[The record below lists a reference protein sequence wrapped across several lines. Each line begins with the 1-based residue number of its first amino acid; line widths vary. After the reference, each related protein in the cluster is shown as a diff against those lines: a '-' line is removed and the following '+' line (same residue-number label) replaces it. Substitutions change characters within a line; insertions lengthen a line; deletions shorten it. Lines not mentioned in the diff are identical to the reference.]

1 MSSSTR
7 NTASTSEGIKQIL
20 EIGPIVFVRDGL
32 EPWSYLYYDKA
43 VTLGDDGWVY
53 KWEEPIQRWF
63 VTSGHA
69 FVTSG
74 HATTYGS
81 ENFDKVSPI
90 RGVYRRDKI
99 DLKRIEAARWKL
111 LNYMP
116 KVVAKTRAAA
126 HALAKLDEP
135 YYVKDGHRV
144 RLSVSSS
151 HYRSD
156 EGFDVREET
165 EEKPE
170 GIVEQI
176 ALLPVIDD
184 PAYEGGTRWKML
196 SDWSGA
202 WWNEGARLNQIF
214 EKVAMDLIH
223 RKLGEKFRRDRF
235 SPRVVLQING
245 RHYTFESPNTTK
257 AAHTSWPHPSD
268 IQIDV
273 DTMKPLKNMFHQAGR
288 QFDAPLKKPKRRR
301 SASST

>member
-7 NTASTSEGIKQIL
+7 NTASTSEGIKQISKL
-20 EIGPIVFVRDGL
+20 GPLVGVRDGL
-32 EPWSYLYYDKA
+32 APFSYLFDLSI
-43 VTLGDDGWVY
+43 TLGDDGWVY
-53 KWEEPIQRWF
+53 KWEEPIQRWY
-63 VTSGHA
+63 VSL
-69 FVTSG
+69 
-74 HATTYGS
+74 S

>member
-1 MSSSTR
+1 MSSSTH
-7 NTASTSEGIKQIL
+7 NTASTSEGIKQISKL
-20 EIGPIVFVRDGL
+20 GPLVGVRDGL
-32 EPWSYLYYDKA
+32 APFSYLFDLSI
-43 VTLGDDGWVY
+43 TLGDDGWVY
-53 KWEEPIQRWF
+53 KWEEPIQRWY
-63 VTSGHA
+63 VSL
-69 FVTSG
+69 
-74 HATTYGS
+74 S

-170 GIVEQI
+170 SIVEQI
-176 ALLPVIDD
+176 ALLPVDD

-196 SDWSGA
+196 SAWSGA

-273 DTMKPLKNMFHQAGR
+273 DTMKPLKNVFHQAGR